1 MKEKLSREAEAAVN
15 MFIPPVKSDVLTREA
30 TETGSLQENVRG
42 TAVCTPPSFLCS
54 RLPLGLK
61 LLSTLLLM

>member
-1 MKEKLSREAEAAVN
+1 
-15 MFIPPVKSDVLTREA
+15 MFIPPVKSDILTRES
-30 TETGSLQENVRG
+30 TETGSLQENISLH
-42 TAVCTPPSFLCS
+42 TAFISLLQ